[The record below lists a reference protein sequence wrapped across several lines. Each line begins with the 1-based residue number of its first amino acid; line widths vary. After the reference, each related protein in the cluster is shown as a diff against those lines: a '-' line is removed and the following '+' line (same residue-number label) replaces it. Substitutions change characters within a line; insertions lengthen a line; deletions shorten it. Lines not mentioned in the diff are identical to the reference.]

1 MTFKVLTITA
11 LSCLCMNLNG
21 QQAAFASYSAPN
33 TATLKVQRFET
44 GINSTSADFAP
55 ARYGDRIYFTS
66 IFSFKEKKEVTH
78 VSRIFS
84 FKPGEQP
91 KLEMELNSKKSGV
104 HIANVAL
111 MPDASRMYYTL
122 CKDDRQQD
130 CELWYRDKEY
140 EGNWSVAKKLPEPVN
155 MRGYNTTQPTIGW
168 DLSMK
173 KFVLYFV
180 SDRPGGAGK
189 LDIWA
194 SPITWDGKFETPFP
208 LAINSP
214 EDDVTPFFHRASQ
227 TLYFSS
233 NGHKGIGR
241 FDIYHSAKSADGK
254 WAAPTNLGRPFNT
267 AYDDLYFTLHEAS
280 QTAYFSSDR
289 PGSIS
294 NGAIDGWECYDLY
307 KIELGRKVEERA
319 MAIQD

>member
-1 MTFKVLTITA
+1 MTFKVLIISA
-11 LSCLCMNLNG
+11 LSCFCMNAYA
-21 QQAAFASYSAPN
+21 QQAFFTGHVAPN
-33 TATLKVQRFET
+33 TADLKVQRFET

-66 IFSFKEKKEVTH
+66 IFTIKEKKETQH
-78 VSRIFS
+78 VSRIYS
-84 FKPGEQP
+84 FTPGEQP
-91 KLEMELNSKKSGV
+91 QLEMELNSKKSGI

-122 CKDDRQQD
+122 CKDDQQQD
-130 CELWYRDKEY
+130 CELWYREKEY
-140 EGNWSVAKKLPEPVN
+140 EGAWSVAKKMPEPIN
-155 MRGYNTTQPTIGW
+155 LRGYTTTQPSIGW
-168 DLSMK
+168 DLTMK

-194 SPITWDGKFETPFP
+194 SPITWDGKFETPYP

-214 EDDVTPFFHRASQ
+214 QDDVTPFFHRSSQ

-233 NGHKGIGR
+233 NGRKGIGR
-241 FDIYHSAKSADGK
+241 FDVYRSSKSVDGT
-254 WAAPTNLGRPFNT
+254 WANPANLGRPFNT
-267 AYDDLYFTLHEAS
+267 AYDDLYFTLHDGS

-294 NGAIDGWECYDLY
+294 TGAIDGWDCYDLY
-307 KIELGRKVEERA
+307 KIEFEKKYVEREMA
-319 MAIQD
+319 MED